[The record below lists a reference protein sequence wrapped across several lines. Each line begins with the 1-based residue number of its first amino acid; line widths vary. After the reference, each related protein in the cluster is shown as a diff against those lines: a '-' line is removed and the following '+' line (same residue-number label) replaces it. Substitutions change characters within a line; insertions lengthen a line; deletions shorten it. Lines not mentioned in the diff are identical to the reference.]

1 MVMPFLPRRVSC
13 ALPFITFVFLQ
24 TASVAAVPAGELS
37 RLAIDK
43 MESPAELINVLST
56 MHACFEGAQ
65 QSPQPSFELQK
76 TVVTKSGECISRLVE
91 LSQTADLSQ
100 QSETEAYKSVFLRNG
115 DLLRRMLTYNQT
127 RVDEMLEKK
136 LEQIQDKN
144 AFFASPEWEQPQYL
158 IAVASYWLGWNNY
171 YASLLY
177 QASDKTRLTLLDEA
191 VSGFT
196 RTLPDLKEQELAN
209 RCMFGRALC
218 FKEQKK
224 YDKALQDMRSL
235 MAKVP
240 RGDLLYAQAGYENAL
255 ISHLSGKN
263 ELAVKQIQELQ
274 AEDKPGV
281 MPQQIRDQ
289 LKHLKTK
296 IALGIAEK
304 KTSAPDAAHDKAS
317 YDEAVRE
324 LKHIAEAD
332 AAQAGVLYRYVFDHA
347 EHLSDRPD
355 AELGSMGSLAIA
367 DWHFDRKEYE
377 PAGGRYRRLYAAPDN
392 FIHQYLDGL
401 CFRLAYCYSQKQ
413 QWQDALGCLETLF
426 QKYPGSSF
434 DGKAACLYHGV
445 AAQAYQEQPS
455 EGTYARYVKAAEC
468 YVKNCPDAQD
478 KSEAHFQLGR
488 YYQQRGRMQ
497 DALIQFK
504 KVGSDSPHYPDA
516 RHAVLLITV
525 NQLQSD
531 VEELEELIRDG
542 QGQSDKAIKLN
553 RESLKLAENCQK
565 KFMGP
570 QSTDGDGVLE
580 AYVTLLLARLYLHV
594 SEPSPRKALQQLR
607 GFEETFAAEKQQEVL
622 HDMARK
628 LRLECYL
635 QLGMIKDAEQ
645 EVAAIAGKTPV
656 DKKTWAFLND
666 CAERYYMLAKADQSK
681 SAHEGSAR
689 NSAAAQVVYAK
700 LASIAG
706 QEPAYRN
713 QHDPIQ
719 MRLAEVYA
727 MDHKLAQAAAIYQEM
742 LAGDP
747 TSADA
752 LYQLAGIYER
762 DGRWDDAFTAWNKL
776 ARGLNPDNSSWF
788 EARFRMAQALIQLG
802 KHKEACEVI
811 AVTKSRC
818 PEQGNEEMEREYLK
832 LQGEFCTKQDTAET
846 GDE

>member
-1 MVMPFLPRRVSC
+1 
-13 ALPFITFVFLQ
+13 
-24 TASVAAVPAGELS
+24 
-37 RLAIDK
+37 
-43 MESPAELINVLST
+43 
-56 MHACFEGAQ
+56 MHACYEGAQ
-65 QSPQPSFELQK
+65 QSTQPSFELQK

-91 LSQTADLSQ
+91 LSQIADLSQ

-127 RVDEMLEKK
+127 RVDEMLEEK

-144 AFFASPEWEQPQYL
+144 AFFASPQWEQPQYL

-224 YDKALQDMRSL
+224 YDKALQDIRSL

-281 MPQQIRDQ
+281 MPPQIRDQ

-304 KTSAPDAAHDKAS
+304 KTSAQDAAHAKAS

-347 EHLSDRPD
+347 EHLSDRPE
-355 AELGSMGSLAIA
+355 AELGSIGSMAVA
-367 DWHFDRKEYE
+367 DWYFDRKEYE

-392 FIHQYLDGL
+392 FINEYLDGL
-401 CFRLAYCYSQKQ
+401 CFRLAYCYAQKR

-434 DGKAACLYHGV
+434 DGTAACLYHAV

-468 YVKNCPDAQD
+468 YVKNCPEARD

-488 YYQQRGRMQ
+488 YYQQRERMQ
-497 DALIQFK
+497 DALAEFT

-525 NQLQSD
+525 NKLQSD
-531 VEELEELIRDG
+531 VEELEGLIRDG
-542 QGQSDKAIKLN
+542 QGQSDKALKLY
-553 RESLKLAENCQK
+553 RASLKRAEDCRK
-565 KFMGP
+565 TFTRP
-570 QSTDGDGVLE
+570 QSPDDDSVLE
-580 AYVTLLLARLYLHV
+580 AYVTLLLARLYLHA

-635 QLGMIKDAEQ
+635 QLGMLKDAEQ
-645 EVAAIAGKTPV
+645 EVAAITGKTPV

-666 CAERYYMLAKADQSK
+666 CAQRYYMLAKADQSK
-681 SAHEGSAR
+681 KEQEGSAR
-689 NSAAAQVVYAK
+689 NSAAAEVVYAK

-713 QHDPIQ
+713 QHDPIL

-762 DGRWDDAFTAWNKL
+762 DGRWEDAFTAWNKL
-776 ARGLNPDNSSWF
+776 ARGLNPDSSSWF
-788 EARFRMAQALIQLG
+788 EARFRMAQALIHLG

-811 AVTKSRC
+811 AVTKSRS
-818 PEQGNEEMEREYLK
+818 PEQGNEEMEREYLQ
-832 LQGEFCTKQDTAET
+832 LEGEFCAKQDTAET

>member
-1 MVMPFLPRRVSC
+1 MPFLPRRVSC
-13 ALPFITFVFLQ
+13 ALPFITIVFLH

-91 LSQTADLSQ
+91 LSQIADLSQ

-115 DLLRRMLTYNQT
+115 DLLRQMLTYNQT
-127 RVDEMLEKK
+127 RVDEMLEEK

-177 QASDKTRLTLLDEA
+177 QASDKARLTLLDEA

-224 YDKALQDMRSL
+224 YDKALQDIRSL

-304 KTSAPDAAHDKAS
+304 KTSAQDAAHAKAS

-347 EHLSDRPD
+347 EHLSDRPE
-355 AELGSMGSLAIA
+355 AELGSIGSLAIA

-392 FIHQYLDGL
+392 FINQYLDGL

-434 DGKAACLYHGV
+434 DGKAACLYHAV
-445 AAQAYQEQPS
+445 AAQAYQAQPS
-455 EGTYARYVKAAEC
+455 EGAYARYVKAAEC

-531 VEELEELIRDG
+531 VEELEGLIRDG
-542 QGQSDKAIKLN
+542 QGQSDKALKLY
-553 RESLKLAENCQK
+553 RASLKRAEDCRK
-565 KFMGP
+565 TFTRP
-570 QSTDGDGVLE
+570 QSPDDDSVLE
-580 AYVTLLLARLYLHV
+580 AYVTLLLARLYLHA

-635 QLGMIKDAEQ
+635 QLGMLKEAEQ
-645 EVAAIAGKTPV
+645 EIAAITGTGTV
-656 DKKTWAFLND
+656 DKKTWAFLNE
-666 CAERYYMLAKADQSK
+666 CADRYYTLAKARSGK
-681 SAHEGSAR
+681 NR
-689 NSAAAQVVYAK
+689 NRK
-700 LASIAG
+700 L
-706 QEPAYRN
+706 
-713 QHDPIQ
+713 
-719 MRLAEVYA
+719 
-727 MDHKLAQAAAIYQEM
+727 
-742 LAGDP
+742 
-747 TSADA
+747 
-752 LYQLAGIYER
+752 
-762 DGRWDDAFTAWNKL
+762 
-776 ARGLNPDNSSWF
+776 
-788 EARFRMAQALIQLG
+788 
-802 KHKEACEVI
+802 
-811 AVTKSRC
+811 
-818 PEQGNEEMEREYLK
+818 
-832 LQGEFCTKQDTAET
+832 DTACSN
-846 GDE
+846 GAGSL

>member
-13 ALPFITFVFLQ
+13 ALPFITIVFLQ

-43 MESPAELINVLST
+43 MASPAELINVLST

-91 LSQTADLSQ
+91 LSQIADLSQ
-100 QSETEAYKSVFLRNG
+100 QSETEAYKSVLLRNG
-115 DLLRRMLTYNQT
+115 DLLRQMLTYNQT
-127 RVDEMLEKK
+127 RVDEMLEEK

-177 QASDKTRLTLLDEA
+177 QASDKERTHLLEEA

-224 YDKALQDMRSL
+224 YDKALQDIRSL

-281 MPQQIRDQ
+281 MPQQIKDQ

-304 KTSAPDAAHDKAS
+304 KTAAQDAVHAKAS

-347 EHLSDRPD
+347 EHLSDRPE
-355 AELGSMGSLAIA
+355 AELGSIGSLAIA

-392 FIHQYLDGL
+392 FINGYLDGL

-434 DGKAACLYHGV
+434 DGKAACLYHAV

-455 EGTYARYVKAAEC
+455 EGAYARYVKAAEC

-504 KVGSDSPHYPDA
+504 KVGSDSPHYPDT

-531 VEELEELIRDG
+531 VEELEGLIRDG
-542 QGQSDKAIKLN
+542 QGQSDKALKLY
-553 RESLKLAENCQK
+553 RASLKRAEDCRK
-565 KFMGP
+565 TFTRP
-570 QSTDGDGVLE
+570 QSPDDDSVLE
-580 AYVTLLLARLYLHV
+580 AYVTLLLARLYLHA

-607 GFEETFAAEKQQEVL
+607 GFEETFAAQKQQEVL
-622 HDMARK
+622 YDMARK

-635 QLGMIKDAEQ
+635 QLGMLKEVEQ
-645 EVAAIAGKTPV
+645 EIALITAQGTVDEKTWALLNECADQYYTLAKQDQARTETGNSTRHAATSLTVYNGLADIAGKNPSY
-656 DKKTWAFLND
+656 K
-666 CAERYYMLAKADQSK
+666 
-681 SAHEGSAR
+681 
-689 NSAAAQVVYAK
+689 NSYD
-700 LASIAG
+700 SI
-706 QEPAYRN
+706 R
-713 QHDPIQ
+713 
-719 MRLAEVYA
+719 MRLAELYT
-727 MDHKLAQAAAIYQEM
+727 MENQLPQAAAIYQEQ
-742 LAGDP
+742 LQREPNSGDG
-747 TSADA
+747 
-752 LYQLAGIYER
+752 LYNLAGIYEKEEK
-762 DGRWDDAFTAWNKL
+762 WEDAYITWNKL
-776 ARGLNPDNSSWF
+776 ARGLKPGSNSWF
-788 EARFRMAQALIQLG
+788 EARYRTAQALIRLG
-802 KHKEACEVI
+802 KPNDACDVI
-811 AVTKSRC
+811 AVTRANYPDPGDEALEHKF
-818 PEQGNEEMEREYLK
+818 MK
-832 LQGEFCTKQDTAET
+832 LEDEFCTKQGTP
-846 GDE
+846 